1 MEAEEQRRIE
11 EAVLEILKGADMEE
25 STEYKIRS
33 AAAERLGLD
42 LSLPDRKR
50 FVRKIVETFL
60 LSRKEDDDDGG
71 KVVGEAKEEPE
82 EEEEEEEE
90 DKRGDGEREYD
101 QDGNLIICR
110 LSKKR
115 KVTIQDFKGK
125 TLVSIREYYDKNG
138 KELPSTKGMSLTA
151 EQWMTFSKAVPA
163 VEEAIKKLES
173 EMGRRSN

>member
-33 AAAERLGLD
+33 AAAERLDLD

-50 FVRKIVETFL
+50 FVRKIVESFL
-60 LSRKEDDDDGG
+60 LSQKEDDDDGG
-71 KVVGEAKEEPE
+71 KVEGEAKEEPE
-82 EEEEEEEE
+82 EEEEE
-90 DKRGDGEREYD
+90 DKRGDEEREYD

-151 EQWMTFSKAVPA
+151 EQWTTFSKAVPA